1 MKSNMVYSSYKKQRI
16 LYHYFQGV
24 RPPTI
29 AKRLREEGMK
39 ASRRGIA
46 KFLHRY
52 ETTGS
57 IARKAGSGRPTKVT
71 TEIKAVVEQ
80 QMQLDDE
87 TSAVQLHALLLS
99 KGYSIS
105 LPTILRCRS
114 ALGWTFRGS
123 SYCQLIREANK
134 TKRLEWA
141 IAHRNDDFDDV
152 IWTDETSVQL
162 ETHRRFCC
170 RKLGQQPKPKPRLDN
185 SVKCMGLHLLFTSPQ
200 F

>member
-1 MKSNMVYSSYKKQRI
+1 
-16 LYHYFQGV
+16 
-24 RPPTI
+24 
-29 AKRLREEGMK
+29 MK

-57 IARKAGSGRPTKVT
+57 IARKAGSGRPTKIT
-71 TEIKAVVEQ
+71 TEIKAAVEQ

-87 TSAVQLHALLLS
+87 TSAVQLHAILLN

-114 ALGWTFRGS
+114 ALGWTFHGS

-141 IAHRNDDFDDV
+141 IAHRDDDFDDV
-152 IWTDETSVQL
+152 I
-162 ETHRRFCC
+162 
-170 RKLGQQPKPKPRLDN
+170 
-185 SVKCMGLHLLFTSPQ
+185 
-200 F
+200 